1 MKLSEFQWSRLFLA
15 LVKGHSDFKVKCL
28 TFGLYT
34 QVSNSG
40 PLGPLVYFLVL
51 GSADPIFLK
60 TRIKIK
66 VTLICFIFIFSADLN
81 FPPQNEIKVD

>member
-1 MKLSEFQWSRLFLA
+1 MYFDEYFNIKLCCMEIS
-15 LVKGHSDFKVKCL
+15 
-28 TFGLYT
+28 
-34 QVSNSG
+34 SNLKIFDILWKIKKKFSKFRPG
-40 PLGPLVYFLVL
+40 FFYFLVL

>member
-1 MKLSEFQWSRLFLA
+1 MSYRHNF
-15 LVKGHSDFKVKCL
+15 
-28 TFGLYT
+28 
-34 QVSNSG
+34 
-40 PLGPLVYFLVL
+40 LVYFLVL
-51 GSADPIFLK
+51 GSTDPIFLK

>member
-1 MKLSEFQWSRLFLA
+1 MMAKKYESSSVILVRPDFFLFSGSRERR
-15 LVKGHSDFKVKCL
+15 
-28 TFGLYT
+28 
-34 QVSNSG
+34 
-40 PLGPLVYFLVL
+40 PYF
-51 GSADPIFLK
+51 FLK

>member
-1 MKLSEFQWSRLFLA
+1 MCCVKHADKMTKSADHDQTALKDLIIFGGWKSLFSQ
-15 LVKGHSDFKVKCL
+15 VRPDF
-28 TFGLYT
+28 F
-34 QVSNSG
+34 
-40 PLGPLVYFLVL
+40 YFLVL

-66 VTLICFIFIFSADLN
+66 VTLICFIFIFSADVN

>member
-1 MKLSEFQWSRLFLA
+1 MVASLCNEGQTFFIFWFSGAPTLF
-15 LVKGHSDFKVKCL
+15 
-28 TFGLYT
+28 
-34 QVSNSG
+34 
-40 PLGPLVYFLVL
+40 
-51 GSADPIFLK
+51 FLK